1 MNQINNSIILLA
13 EQAAE
18 CNQIQHGST
27 QEFRSEGQDP
37 HWIWEEL
44 DLTEGWY
51 KATAQIQITADYV
64 TPHKFYHGV
73 AHVFSE
79 QQSCSFEQIDE
90 SIYVTYFYVESK
102 CTDIRYDPMETI
114 GHVTFEG
121 LSIEACETDKVPEKY
136 LINKQTEH
144 ATSTVERIKRMK
156 AFPYLNKAL
165 HKMPRL
171 RAFVVKCFS
180 ASNASAQVEH
190 YNEWLKINEQIPN
203 KEFQQKQASKL
214 ASKPLISVV
223 MPTYN
228 TDPKLLQECIDSV
241 LEQGYQHWELCIA
254 DDASTNTATKELLE
268 SYVQRDN
275 RIKVTYRETNGHI
288 CRATNDAL
296 ELTSGEWIALLDHDD
311 LLAPHALLTIAKAIN
326 ANPSA
331 DIFYS
336 DEDKITLDGT
346 RTDPHLKPQWSRDLL
361 YSHNYISHL
370 GVYRKEIIYS
380 VGGFRIGFEGSQDY
394 DLLLRCI
401 NHIES
406 NVCGRALTNKIIHV
420 PHILYHWRVLEGST
434 ALSEGQ
440 KSYSQDSGVKALQS
454 ALPNTIVEPGPLA
467 NTYKVNW
474 PIASEEPLVSLV
486 IPTKN
491 GMEIVKQCIESIE
504 QLTTYK
510 NWEILLVDNQSDK
523 AEDIAYFKQLAK
535 DKRIQLLSY
544 DKPFNYSAIN
554 NYAIEYAQGSIVV
567 LLNNDVEVISPD
579 WLSEMVSL
587 CSRDEVGCVGAKLY
601 YPNDT
606 LQHAGVI
613 LGLGGVAGHSH
624 KYFDKAQD
632 GYFKRL
638 KIRQNLSAV
647 TAACLAVRK
656 DVYNQVNGLNEE
668 DLTVAFNDVD
678 FCLKVQAAGYKNV
691 WTPYAELYHHESISR
706 GTENTPEKRARFASE
721 VDYMKRSW
729 GSELRNDPY
738 YHPLLTRDREDFSKR

>member
-1 MNQINNSIILLA
+1 
-13 EQAAE
+13 
-18 CNQIQHGST
+18 
-27 QEFRSEGQDP
+27 
-37 HWIWEEL
+37 
-44 DLTEGWY
+44 
-51 KATAQIQITADYV
+51 
-64 TPHKFYHGV
+64 
-73 AHVFSE
+73 
-79 QQSCSFEQIDE
+79 
-90 SIYVTYFYVESK
+90 
-102 CTDIRYDPMETI
+102 
-114 GHVTFEG
+114 
-121 LSIEACETDKVPEKY
+121 
-136 LINKQTEH
+136 
-144 ATSTVERIKRMK
+144 
-156 AFPYLNKAL
+156 
-165 HKMPRL
+165 
-171 RAFVVKCFS
+171 
-180 ASNASAQVEH
+180 
-190 YNEWLKINEQIPN
+190 
-203 KEFQQKQASKL
+203 
-214 ASKPLISVV
+214 
-223 MPTYN
+223 
-228 TDPKLLQECIDSV
+228 
-241 LEQGYQHWELCIA
+241 
-254 DDASTNTATKELLE
+254 
-268 SYVQRDN
+268 
-275 RIKVTYRETNGHI
+275 
-288 CRATNDAL
+288 
-296 ELTSGEWIALLDHDD
+296 
-311 LLAPHALLTIAKAIN
+311 
-326 ANPSA
+326 
-331 DIFYS
+331 
-336 DEDKITLDGT
+336 
-346 RTDPHLKPQWSRDLL
+346 LL

-370 GVYRKEIIYS
+370 GVYRKEVINS

-406 NVCGRALTNKIIHV
+406 NMRGRDLTNKIIHV

-454 ALPNTIVEPGPLA
+454 ALPNTIVERGSLA

-474 PIASEEPLVSLV
+474 PIASNEPLVSLV

-491 GMEIVKQCIESIE
+491 GMGLVKQCIESIE
-504 QLTTYK
+504 QLTSYK